1 MTQFGATGGSFGP
14 NAWLV
19 DDMYDRYLADPESVG
34 ESWREFFADYR
45 PAPVPAP
52 QPQVTTVAAA
62 VPVAE
67 PAAEAAAVTAPS
79 GPSSARREGSATPSP
94 YAAPEEATPLRG
106 AASRIVA
113 NMEASLAV
121 PTATSVRTVPARLLE
136 VNRLIL
142 NNQLAR
148 TTGAKVSFTHLIGY
162 AVVRALHDVP
172 ALNATF
178 VADAGGTGKPGRHPP
193 QARRPRPR
201 RRPGEERRDAAPC
214 WSRASRTP
222 TRSTSGPSCWPTRT

>member
-1 MTQFGATGGSFGP
+1 MSQFGSPGGSFGP

-19 DDMYDRYLADPESVG
+19 DDMYDRFLADPSSVS

-52 QPQVTTVAAA
+52 QTSTP
-62 VPVAE
+62 P
-67 PAAEAAAVTAPS
+67 APS
-79 GPSSARREGSATPSP
+79 AQAPAPPARSPQPAGTEGAVV
-94 YAAPEEATPLRG
+94 LKG

-121 PTATSVRTVPARLLE
+121 PTATSVRSVPARLLE
-136 VNRLIL
+136 VNRQVL

-148 TTGAKVSFTHLIGY
+148 TTGAKVSFTHIIGY

-172 ALNATF
+172 ALNASF
-178 VADAGGTGKPGRHPP
+178 VEAVGDKGAPGVIHHKHVGLGL
-193 QARRPRPR
+193 AVDH
-201 RRPGEERRDAAPC
+201 E
-214 WSRASRTP
+214 
-222 TRSTSGPSCWPTRT
+222 